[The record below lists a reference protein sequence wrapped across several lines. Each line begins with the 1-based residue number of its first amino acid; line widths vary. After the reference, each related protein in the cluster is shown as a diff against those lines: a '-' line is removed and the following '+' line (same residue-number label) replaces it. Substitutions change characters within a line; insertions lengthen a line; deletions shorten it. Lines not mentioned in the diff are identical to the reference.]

1 MSIVRP
7 SRISRWSS
15 IIAALMI
22 DCSMMVNMVE
32 SAGLDRELL
41 LILRVFR
48 VYINH
53 SKPTPPTWV
62 GVLIY
67 GLVVF

>member
-1 MSIVRP
+1 
-7 SRISRWSS
+7 
-15 IIAALMI
+15 
-22 DCSMMVNMVE
+22 MVE